1 MNINEFYKTYEE
13 PEVIDERIKNIIS
26 TIVVSKGKG
35 FNKEIE
41 KQLEEQKNY
50 FFKTF
55 NDVVMTPELEATF
68 PIWVFDNIEKV
79 TDYNDYNSKLI
90 IDESL
95 DNIVEDDNIKLHWR
109 VSYYDK
115 DKNIWS
121 GTKPRDIA
129 YRILEIIF
137 EY

>member
-13 PEVIDERIKNIIS
+13 PEFIDERLENVVS
-26 TIVVSKGKG
+26 TIVIARGKG
-35 FNKEIE
+35 FYEDMR
-41 KQLEEQKNY
+41 KQLDELKNY
-50 FFKTF
+50 FFKTL

-68 PIWVFDNIEKV
+68 PIWVFDNVEKV
-79 TDYNDYNSKLI
+79 TDYNEYNSRLVV
-90 IDESL
+90 DEDL

-121 GTKPRDIA
+121 GKKPRDIA